1 MMRQLLL
8 AGIIPYRRW
17 FGGRSR
23 VSSSDLI
30 RWSGLAAI
38 LAGVGLISDI
48 LFKVALPDLLAALL
62 MVVGL
67 LGLHTVQKDDYGW
80 IGRVGFWTVVVG
92 SLGQVLGVTVFWL
105 GSAALIWLASP
116 VGFVAVPIGLM
127 LYGIATL
134 QARALPRWCGLGLI
148 IIPPITLV
156 LGDNYGSALLGL
168 LWLALGYV
176 LWSWKRT
183 AAGLPSRVS

>member
-1 MMRQLLL
+1 M
-8 AGIIPYRRW
+8 
-17 FGGRSR
+17 
-23 VSSSDLI
+23 SSPDLV

-38 LAGVGLISDI
+38 LAGVGSISDI

-67 LGLHTVQKDDYGW
+67 VGLHALQKDDYGR
-80 IGRVGFWTVVVG
+80 IGRVGFWIVVAG
-92 SLGQVLGVTVFWL
+92 SLGQVLGVIVFWL

-116 VGFVAVPIGLM
+116 VGFLAVPVGLI
-127 LYGIATL
+127 LYGAATL
-134 QARALPRWCGLGLI
+134 QARVLPRWCGLGLI

-176 LWSWKRT
+176 LWS
-183 AAGLPSRVS
+183 GGSILSEQPSRVS

>member
-1 MMRQLLL
+1 M
-8 AGIIPYRRW
+8 
-17 FGGRSR
+17 
-23 VSSSDLI
+23 SSSDLI

-67 LGLHTVQKDDYGW
+67 LGLHTLQKNDYGW
-80 IGRVGFWTVVVG
+80 IGRVGFWTVLVG
-92 SLGQVLGVTVFWL
+92 SLGQVLGVVVFWL

-134 QARALPRWCGLGLI
+134 QARVLPRWCGLGLT

-156 LGDNYGSALLGL
+156 LGDNYGSVLLGL

-176 LWSWKRT
+176 LWSWKGT
-183 AAGLPSRVS
+183 AAGQPSRVS